1 MRLNREQFMKT
12 YLGYISSLIL
22 LSVCSTAFAE
32 EEPVF
37 NIEAETVETLKL
49 TPNLDNGKKVFK
61 TCALCHSPEGW
72 GTKDGHTP
80 EIAGQ
85 HSSVIIKQLTDIRQ
99 GNRDNPTM
107 LPFTNP
113 DVIDK
118 QDIADVAAYVERLK
132 MSPENLTGPGDDLKL
147 GEEIYSKECAEC
159 HGNNGE
165 GDAKEFYPSIHGQ
178 NYNYLLRQLLWI
190 KNGKRRNANRN
201 MVKQLQRFTDKE
213 LRAVIDYS
221 SRLVPRESKL
231 AKPGWKNPDF
241 PEDFIFSPRYKET
254 PKNTE

>member
-1 MRLNREQFMKT
+1 MMTNFKFLFCLITLLNFSAANAAEQT
-12 YLGYISSLIL
+12 
-22 LSVCSTAFAE
+22 
-32 EEPVF
+32 VF
-37 NIEAETVETLKL
+37 KIDDDVTEALKL
-49 TPNLDNGKKVFK
+49 APNLDNGRKVFK

-118 QDIADVAAYVERLK
+118 QDIADVAAYVAQLK
-132 MSPENLTGPGDDLKL
+132 MSPENLTGPGDDLEL
-147 GEEIYSKECAEC
+147 GAKIYAKECAEC
-159 HGNNGE
+159 HGKNGE
-165 GDAKEFYPSIHGQ
+165 GDAKEFYPSIHAQ

-190 KNGKRRNANRN
+190 KSGKRRNANRN
-201 MVKQLQRFTDKE
+201 MVKQLQRFSDQE

-221 SRLVPRESKL
+221 SRLTPDRSKL

-241 PEDFIFSPRYKET
+241 PDDFVFSPRYQEKSQMKE
-254 PKNTE
+254 